1 MPEFTEDSALDV
13 ECPPSPSAV
22 SVDGE
27 VVVEARDTVDAEP
40 LHDREGGPVDER
52 EILIGEGLP
61 HRPRGLE
68 VGRPDALD
76 RRDGDHTKPFELKAS
91 RQFRQRANGTLAV
104 TPTLEPG
111 DNVLFHD
118 GTNTRLEYELTALAE
133 NGMAYEYATQMLKGR
148 YDGLISAIRGT
159 VG

>member
-1 MPEFTEDSALDV
+1 MFFESLINRGTLPAIEALASFA
-13 ECPPSPSAV
+13 EQRHR
-22 SVDGE
+22 
-27 VVVEARDTVDAEP
+27 VVAENLANIDTPGYRAKHLDPAP
-40 LHDREGGPVDER
+40 FQKALA
-52 EILIGEGLP
+52 
-61 HRPRGLE
+61 
-68 VGRPDALD
+68 DALD
-76 RRDGDHTKPFELKAS
+76 RRDGDRTKPFELRAS
-91 RQFRQRANGTLAV
+91 HQFRQRADGTLSV